1 MTLRSLLCLDYGTG
15 ICVGRVARNS
25 CINIY
30 NQSYESEVRRA
41 HEILNDH
48 IQRLCLDFG

>member
-15 ICVGRVARNS
+15 ICVGRAARDS
-25 CINIY
+25 C

-41 HEILNDH
+41 HGILNDH
-48 IQRLCLDFG
+48 MQSLCF